1 MKEVFAALSIFSVII
16 ALSIVSSVYTDNIS
30 DKLIDLTH
38 GCEEDIKAESW
49 DDANMKIKEA
59 RECFSESSHTL
70 ESFLLH
76 DDIERLSDILT
87 NIEISV
93 ELRDKSQSVSNIRIF
108 ERRLHELA
116 KSDKL
121 TLNNIL

>member
-1 MKEVFAALSIFSVII
+1 MKETIAALSIFLVII
-16 ALSIVSSVYTDNIS
+16 SLSVVSAVYTDNVAE
-30 DKLIDLTH
+30 KLTDLTQ
-38 GCEEDIKAESW
+38 GCEKDIKAENW
-49 DDANMKIKEA
+49 DDADLKIKEA
-59 RECFSESSHTL
+59 RECFIENSHTL

-93 ELRDKSQSVSNIRIF
+93 ELRDRSQSVSNIKIF
-108 ERRLHELA
+108 TRRLHELA
-116 KSDKL
+116 ESDKL

>member
-1 MKEVFAALSIFSVII
+1 MKEVIAASTIFLVIISFSVI
-16 ALSIVSSVYTDNIS
+16 SSVYTDNIAE
-30 DKLIDLTH
+30 KLTDLTH
-38 GCEEDIKAESW
+38 NCEKDIREEKW
-49 DDANMKIKEA
+49 VDAKLSIKEA
-59 RECFSESSHTL
+59 RECFVENSHAL

-93 ELRDKSQSVSNIRIF
+93 ELHDRSQSVSNIKIF
-108 ERRLHELA
+108 TRRLHELA
-116 KSDKL
+116 ESDKL